1 MHKIK
6 WRPLNTEVPK
16 GAPSFVN
23 KGHIRVW
30 NKQRDFLSA
39 HPDFKNWVSLVE
51 WPDYLSISKE
61 KKRELVGEDITKWNE
76 NPVLRD
82 PIHPV
87 RVDIPVFWA
96 KKEHLLDLLNL
107 LKTEKVLLYNFLL
120 DLTSADFLNSP
131 EPSDHEKNQGKR
143 FQMIYLLRSLP
154 DEAPSSTPD
163 YRGLRVRVILPVDE
177 GEKVPSI
184 TSLWVG
190 ANWPEREVYDLM
202 GIPFED
208 HPDQRR
214 ILMPE
219 NYKGHPLRKDFPLQG
234 VGEDYLIQDLLE
246 ERLLDD

>member
-1 MHKIK
+1 
-6 WRPLNTEVPK
+6 
-16 GAPSFVN
+16 
-23 KGHIRVW
+23 
-30 NKQRDFLSA
+30 
-39 HPDFKNWVSLVE
+39 
-51 WPDYLSISKE
+51 
-61 KKRELVGEDITKWNE
+61 
-76 NPVLRD
+76 
-82 PIHPV
+82 
-87 RVDIPVFWA
+87 
-96 KKEHLLDLLNL
+96 
-107 LKTEKVLLYNFLL
+107 
-120 DLTSADFLNSP
+120 
-131 EPSDHEKNQGKR
+131 
-143 FQMIYLLRSLP
+143 MIYLLRSLP

-234 VGEDYLIQDLLE
+234 VGEDYLIQELLE